1 VSPRDASGTIV
12 FTDLDGTLLD
22 YDGYTW
28 APAGS
33 AVRELLRCGGSIVFC
48 SSKTLAEQHVYRR
61 DLGIRDPMIVEDGS
75 AVVIPRGY
83 FPERVDLGVQPWGRA
98 GNCDILVL
106 GVRRH
111 LVLERLREL
120 RETERIALRGYSDMT
135 SKEVQE
141 MTGLDEGAA
150 GRAGTRD
157 FSETVHVEGGAGEW
171 RRLMGALEMRG
182 LHTFGCGPTG
192 TVVGLGAD
200 KGRAVE
206 LLASLYGRA
215 AAGRGAGRTPPLT
228 VGIGDAANDVPML
241 RAVDRAFLVEKP
253 AGGWADVEVEGLE
266 RVKGVG
272 PVGWS
277 RAVTGLLA
285 AQGLLP

>member
-1 VSPRDASGTIV
+1 MSPRDGSGTIV

-28 APAGS
+28 GPAG
-33 AVRELLRCGGSIVFC
+33 AAARELLLCGGSIVFC
-48 SSKTLAEQHVYRR
+48 SSKTLAEQRIYRR

-83 FPERVDLGVQPWGRA
+83 FPERIDLGMEPWGRD
-98 GNCDILVL
+98 GDCDILVL
-106 GVRRH
+106 GVRRD

-135 SKEVQE
+135 PEEVQE
-141 MTGLDEGAA
+141 MTGLDESAA
-150 GRAGTRD
+150 GRARTRD
-157 FSETVHVEGGAGEW
+157 FSETVHVEGGAEEW
-171 RRLMGALEMRG
+171 RRLMAALEMRG
-182 LHTFGCGPTG
+182 LHTFGRGPTG

-206 LLASLYGRA
+206 LLTSLYGQA
-215 AAGRGAGRTPPLT
+215 AAGPDSGRTPPLT

-241 RAVDRAFLVEKP
+241 RVVDRAFLVEKP
-253 AGGWADVEVEGLE
+253 AGGWADIEVKGLE

-277 RAVTGLLA
+277 RVVRSLLV

>member
-1 VSPRDASGTIV
+1 VCGTIV

-28 APAGS
+28 AAAGA

-48 SSKTLAEQHVYRR
+48 SSKTLAEQRVYRR

-83 FPERVDLGVQPWGRA
+83 FPERIDLGMEPWGRA
-98 GNCDILVL
+98 GSCDLLVL
-106 GVRRH
+106 GVGRH

-120 RETERIALRGYSDMT
+120 RETEGIALRGYSDMT
-135 SKEVQE
+135 LQEVRD
-141 MTGLDEGAA
+141 MTGLDEAAA
-150 GRAGTRD
+150 GRARTRD
-157 FSETVHVEGGAGEW
+157 FSETVHVEGGTQEW

-206 LLASLYGRA
+206 LLTDLYRQA
-215 AAGRGAGRTPPLT
+215 ALEPGVGRTGPLT

-241 RAVDRAFLVEKP
+241 RAVDRAFLVERP
-253 AGGWADVEVEGLE
+253 GGGWVDVEVRDLE
-266 RVKGVG
+266 RVEGVG